1 MTGGLLMG
9 TTMVRYCQLIFLYQ
23 FFLSVNWVAVLGGM
37 LQYSEC
43 IIT

>member
-1 MTGGLLMG
+1 MG

-23 FFLSVNWVAVLGGM
+23 FFLSVNWVAVLGGKGKLL
-37 LQYSEC
+37 LQYLEC